1 MKQSRI
7 TAKRI
12 ILSFIGVFLSGV
24 GVAFNS
30 CAGLGND
37 PIGMLYDGIRCAG
50 NMSQAQLGMAT
61 NIVNISLI
69 VLLFMIGRRYI
80 NIGTLIY
87 VIPYGLCVSTG
98 NILYG
103 LLSFSD
109 GLGNNILFGIA
120 GCLTLYL
127 GVAFCITADIGVD
140 PFSGTVLTI
149 CDAIHKEYRIIKIL
163 FDVTL
168 VIVGTLLGGKLGV
181 ITIIAALS
189 AGPLIQFFIGKLK
202 AFLKM
207 ES

>member
-1 MKQSRI
+1 MKQSKI
-7 TAKRI
+7 TAKKI
-12 ILSFIGVFLSGV
+12 LLSFIGVFLSGV

-69 VLLFMIGRRYI
+69 VVLFFIGRHYI

-87 VIPYGLCVSTG
+87 VIPYGFFVSMG
-98 NILYG
+98 NTIFG
-103 LLSFSD
+103 WLSFSD
-109 GLGNNILFGIA
+109 GLVNNILFSVA
-120 GCLTLYL
+120 GCLILYL

-149 CDAIHKEYRIIKIL
+149 CDATHKEYRIIKIL

-168 VIVGTLLGGKLGV
+168 VIIGTLLGGKMGV
-181 ITIIAALS
+181 VTIVTAFS

-202 AFLKM
+202 MLLKT
-207 ES
+207 EA

>member
-1 MKQSRI
+1 MKQSKI
-7 TAKRI
+7 TVKKI
-12 ILSFIGVFLSGV
+12 LLSFIGVFLSGV

-50 NMSQAQLGMAT
+50 NMSQAQLGMAS

-69 VLLFMIGRRYI
+69 VILFFIGRRYI

-87 VIPYGLCVSTG
+87 VLPYGFCVDMG
-98 NILYG
+98 NTLYG
-103 LLSFSD
+103 WLAFSD
-109 GLGNNILFGIA
+109 SLVNNIIFSVA
-120 GCLTLYL
+120 GCLILYL
-127 GVAFCITADIGVD
+127 GVAFCITADVGVD

-149 CDAIHKEYRIIKIL
+149 CDAVHKEYRVIKIL

-168 VIVGTLLGGKLGV
+168 VIVGTLLGGTLGV
-181 ITIIAALS
+181 VTVIAALS

-202 AFLKM
+202 FFLKIG
-207 ES
+207 S